1 MEMSGK
7 CPPQPPDVGLALVCF
22 PPQPP
27 WGQWGHTC
35 PVACHPA
42 CPGSGQVSTA
52 PRLLASQRSQICRGS
67 TLMKLGSSTDG
78 QAAISCSHKAPNTN
92 AHACVTPSRRR
103 FALEGLA
110 GFPSRPKPC
119 VSPGEGSKFEGSFG
133 VGGAHFSRAKSFPC
147 AAGPGAELC
156 PGRPCSQTS
165 VGLHSLRRRRKQQH
179 LQIATDVATGAT
191 WENNLLPGFWGE
203 GDEFCR
209 MGRER
214 ERLCALGHTAALGS
228 QDQEVLRGRSRQWL
242 KELTAPATGIA
253 SHRPG
258 ACPAQRSRSPH
269 PSAHGLG
276 GLPCGAG
283 GEHRSSRRGD
293 GHSRA
298 KELGSEWEGARAAAA
313 PHREAGGHVALRC
326 SLPPG
331 AGLHACCRWLP
342 LVSPHSWGWLL
353 TSEPH
358 ASSLER
364 PAPSTHH

>member
-1 MEMSGK
+1 
-7 CPPQPPDVGLALVCF
+7 
-22 PPQPP
+22 
-27 WGQWGHTC
+27 
-35 PVACHPA
+35 
-42 CPGSGQVSTA
+42 
-52 PRLLASQRSQICRGS
+52 
-67 TLMKLGSSTDG
+67 MKLGSSTDG

-103 FALEGLA
+103 FALEELA
-110 GFPSRPKPC
+110 GFPIRTKPC
-119 VSPGEGSKFEGSFG
+119 VSPGEGSKFECSFG
-133 VGGAHFSRAKSFPC
+133 VGGAHFSRAKSLPC

-156 PGRPCSQTS
+156 SQAS
-165 VGLHSLRRRRKQQH
+165 VGMHSLGKRKKQQH

-214 ERLCALGHTAALGS
+214 ARLRALGHTAALGS
-228 QDQEVLRGRSRQWL
+228 QDQELPRGRSRQWL
-242 KELTAPATGIA
+242 KDLTAPATGIA
-253 SHRPG
+253 PHRPG

-276 GLPCGAG
+276 GL
-283 GEHRSSRRGD
+283 
-293 GHSRA
+293 
-298 KELGSEWEGARAAAA
+298 
-313 PHREAGGHVALRC
+313 VALRC
-326 SLPPG
+326 SPPPG

-342 LVSPHSWGWLL
+342 LVSPHPWGWLL

-358 ASSLER
+358 DSSPEH